1 MYEASYDTSTNYDT
15 FMEMINDNNM
25 SAEDVLNYLTDWHGL
40 SLLSYDFIQNMIDCE
55 L

>member
-1 MYEASYDTSTNYDT
+1 MYEASYDTSKNYET
-15 FMEMINDNNM
+15 FMEMISDNGW

-40 SLLSYDFIQNMIDCE
+40 SLMSEDFIQNLIDCE